1 MEISEVMHPKI
12 MIVGTVPYNKRSTSR
27 AFEAYF
33 HNWEKENC
41 AQIFSNTRTPCKGH
55 CGTLFQITDQ
65 RMLKRRFDKKV
76 KTGKIFKYEDLPDE
90 WADNEL
96 ELKGNAI
103 KKAYRFGARH
113 TPFTHLLRKLV
124 WKKKYWCTDEL
135 NEWLDDFHPD
145 CVFLSFS
152 DDFFIP
158 QIALYVAQRYNIPIV
173 SSIGDDYFFNDR
185 FSISPIYHI
194 YKIEYKKLIRK
205 VLAYKGSAIYISDK
219 IRDKYNTEFGLD
231 GKTVYLTSEIRRRE
245 FRTINLETPVITYF
259 GNIRMGRNYALN
271 DIAFSLGKIDR
282 NYVLRIYSGEND
294 RKYYS
299 IFEKNPNAEYCG
311 SISYAEVQKKL
322 TESDITIIVEGFN
335 KKDIDQSRYSLST
348 KAADTLASGV
358 SILTYGSQECG
369 IVEYMQSTNASA
381 VCTDKK
387 KLKETIMALLDDI
400 DLQKQ
405 YYINAEIVTEKHH
418 NLKQSCAVFESVVES
433 AIQKGD
439 NACLKI

>member
-1 MEISEVMHPKI
+1 M
-12 MIVGTVPYNKRSTSR
+12 
-27 AFEAYF
+27 
-33 HNWEKENC
+33 
-41 AQIFSNTRTPCKGH
+41 
-55 CGTLFQITDQ
+55 
-65 RMLKRRFDKKV
+65 
-76 KTGKIFKYEDLPDE
+76 
-90 WADNEL
+90 
-96 ELKGNAI
+96 
-103 KKAYRFGARH
+103 
-113 TPFTHLLRKLV
+113 
-124 WKKKYWCTDEL
+124 
-135 NEWLDDFHPD
+135 DDFHPD

-194 YKIEYKKLIRK
+194 YKTEYKKLIRK

-259 GNIRMGRNYALN
+259 GNIRIGRNYALN

-299 IFEKNPNAEYCG
+299 IFEKNPYAEYCG
-311 SISYAEVQKKL
+311 SISYAEVQEKM

-439 NACLKI
+439 NACLKFNIVDPFVRSIFRLMERTNRDVKSPLERSANSYGDPYGYESAQLFV